1 MSSEN
6 KVIPATFST
15 SSTAKIEVSLIH
27 SRFKEHDQ
35 LRAMKDVSG
44 VSSEIAV
51 LGSTNAPV
59 ETSETRGVEDED
71 GREAR
76 TTLAKCVGT
85 PTLGEFPMT
94 SYD

>member
-1 MSSEN
+1 MASEN

-15 SSTAKIEVSLIH
+15 SSTAKIKVSLIC
-27 SRFKEHDQ
+27 SRFKAHNE

-44 VSSEIAV
+44 VSSEIAA
-51 LGSTNAPV
+51 LGSTKAPV
-59 ETSETRGVEDED
+59 ETSETKGVEDED

-85 PTLGEFPMT
+85 PTLGVFPMT
-94 SYD
+94 S

>member
-1 MSSEN
+1 
-6 KVIPATFST
+6 
-15 SSTAKIEVSLIH
+15 
-27 SRFKEHDQ
+27 
-35 LRAMKDVSG
+35 MKDVNG
-44 VSSEIAV
+44 VSSAMAA

-59 ETSETRGVEDED
+59 EVSVTRGVEGED

-76 TTLAKCVGT
+76 ITLAKCVGT